1 MRAQVAKWGN
11 SLALRIPGAFA
22 RQIGV
27 EDGRPV
33 DIVVTD
39 GKLVVTPVASQPSYE
54 IRNLSWTER
63 GATFACK
70 AGDVVLADVRAR
82 LKSVPGIA

>member
-39 GKLVVTPVASQPSYE
+39 GKLVVTPVASQPSYDIHDLVGQMTTEARSAE
-54 IRNLSWTER
+54 IDTGAPR
-63 GATFACK
+63 GDEAW
-70 AGDVVLADVRAR
+70 
-82 LKSVPGIA
+82 

>member
-33 DIVVTD
+33 EIEVRD
-39 GKLVVTPVASQPSYE
+39 GKLVVTPVASQPTYD
-54 IRNLSWTER
+54 INDLVARMKTDAR
-63 GATFACK
+63 GAEIETGEPR
-70 AGDVVLADVRAR
+70 GDEVW
-82 LKSVPGIA
+82 